1 MPGLQLKAPEL
12 LRILV
17 KWMGELMNNFL
28 QSDKKIIQ
36 NKSGFKSVTRGL
48 TISLTLKRKE
58 LLAETLRN
66 IYKEDI

>member
-17 KWMGELMNNFL
+17 KWTEELASNF
-28 QSDKKIIQ
+28 QHADKKIIG

-48 TISLTLKRKE
+48 SISLTLKRKE
-58 LLAETLRN
+58 LLAQNLRN
-66 IYKEDI
+66 IYK